1 MSKKTILN
9 LAAIRQLPTHKTEV
23 VEVPEFGVD
32 EQGEPLVVHV
42 RGLTV
47 KEQHAMN
54 LYLFDLRPNAN
65 GKGYQESRRPGADAA
80 FYFTAVCAQ
89 DDEGNMVF
97 GETAVEAIETVSNLP
112 IAYREAINRIALA
125 AIRLSGKADAL
136 NGTGAVSNA
145 EKN

>member
-1 MSKKTILN
+1 MTKTILN

-32 EQGEPLVVHV
+32 EQGEPLIVHV

-54 LYLFDLRPNAN
+54 LYLFDLTQN
-65 GKGYQESRRPGADAA
+65 GKGYQEARRPGADAA
-80 FYFTAVCAQ
+80 FYFTAVCAH

-112 IAYREAINRIALA
+112 IAYREAINRIALVA
-125 AIRLSGKADAL
+125 MRLSGKADAI